1 MQDDR
6 IRDIAPK
13 RTILEN
19 LVLHK
24 FSKPVVIFFLLLIA
38 LCVSFLIARQGMVM
52 GILIIGATI
61 GAPLLY
67 AAVAVPRV
75 GIVIFIILSFFIN
88 YQLFLGQVPED
99 TPVGLVMDIMTYL

>member
-6 IRDIAPK
+6 IRDLAPK

-38 LCVSFLIARQGMVM
+38 HCVSFLIERQGMVM
-52 GILIIGATI
+52 GILIIGDTI

-67 AAVAVPRV
+67 AALAVPRV
-75 GIVIFIILSFFIN
+75 GIVIFFILTKN
-88 YQLFLGQVPED
+88 NKNQKKKKQVPED
-99 TPVGLVMDIMTYL
+99 TPVGLVMD